1 MSAWLR
7 DSFADQHLSRGGET
21 STEREPDGGDARALP
36 YNDPDL
42 VYDER
47 AAGLGDTR
55 ATESDADV
63 VTEAIAICAD
73 ATRA

>member
-1 MSAWLR
+1 MVEM
-7 DSFADQHLSRGGET
+7 HGHSRT
-21 STEREPDGGDARALP
+21 TTR
-36 YNDPDL
+36 NL